1 MIQVDQ
7 QVALI
12 AKGDQPLGVDPGGS
26 VCQDMDA
33 AFYRHAD
40 EFRSLRPEC
49 SHRINRAEG
58 GVVTNK
64 IRAFGRARKQT
75 RFSIVHRSGLARIG
89 FGLSGG
95 ERRFARRSRPPER
108 PVLQFPEQARR
119 WPLRCW
125 LVVSVQSFWRAL
137 E

>member
-75 RFSIVHRSGLARIG
+75 RFSIVHRSGLERIG

-95 ERRFARRSRPPER
+95 DDSHEGAVRLSDQFFNSQSR
-108 PVLQFPEQARR
+108 QGG